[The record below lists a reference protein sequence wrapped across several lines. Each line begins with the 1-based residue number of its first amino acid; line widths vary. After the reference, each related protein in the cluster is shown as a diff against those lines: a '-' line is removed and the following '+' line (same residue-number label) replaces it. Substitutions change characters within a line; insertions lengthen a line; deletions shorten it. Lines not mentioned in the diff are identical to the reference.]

1 MKPTYHCI
9 PCHVNHIYR
18 VVSGLTLDEH
28 TKLRLMQELT
38 RIIAGNFSTPPD
50 CAHELYTAIFQLTGI
65 DDPFTQVKKNSN
77 ALMMSMLP
85 QLRAECET
93 NPLMQALKL
102 SLAANMI
109 DYGIGDSNCGEDFAV
124 TLKTIIH
131 DICIPEEFYREFIL
145 AAEKAETI
153 FYVAD
158 NAGEIVAD
166 MLLVDYLPKEKIVF
180 AVRGYPVIND
190 ATLQDAQDIGLTQKV
205 KVITTGDK
213 TPGINLTRCSQEFLQ
228 KLSQADMI
236 IVKGQGNFETM
247 IDVPLDGIVKTGVK
261 LFFMF
266 KVKCL
271 PVAEFTYKKVGDN
284 AFIMREV

>member
-38 RIIAGNFSTPPD
+38 RIIASNFSTPPD
-50 CAHELYTAIFQLTGI
+50 CAHELYTAISQLTGI
-65 DDPFTQVKKNSN
+65 DDPFTKVKKNSN
-77 ALMMSMLP
+77 ALMMSLLP
-85 QLRAECET
+85 QLRAECGH
-93 NPLMQALKL
+93 NPLKQVLKL

-131 DICIPEEFYREFIL
+131 DICIPEEFYHKFIL
-145 AAEKAETI
+145 AMEKAESI
-153 FYVAD
+153 LYIAD

-166 MLLVDYLPKEKIVF
+166 MLLVDCLPKEKIVF

-205 KVITTGDK
+205 KVITTGDR
-213 TPGINLTRCSQEFLQ
+213 TPGINLTRCSKEFLLN
-228 KLSQADMI
+228 LSQADMI

-261 LFFMF
+261 LFFLF

-284 AFIMREV
+284 AFIIREV

>member
-50 CAHELYTAIFQLTGI
+50 CAHELYTAISQLTGI
-65 DDPFTQVKKNSN
+65 DDPFTKVKKNSN
-77 ALMMSMLP
+77 ALMMSLLP
-85 QLRAECET
+85 QLRAECGH

-145 AAEKAETI
+145 AMEKAESI
-153 FYVAD
+153 LYIAD

-166 MLLVDYLPKEKIVF
+166 MLLVDCLPKEKIVF

-205 KVITTGDK
+205 KVITTGDR
-213 TPGINLTRCSQEFLQ
+213 TPGINLKRCSKEFLQ

-261 LFFMF
+261 LFFLF

-284 AFIMREV
+284 AFIIREV

>member
-9 PCHVNHIYR
+9 PCHINHIYR

-28 TKLRLMQELT
+28 TKLQLMQELT
-38 RIIAGNFSTPPD
+38 HIIAGNFNSPPD
-50 CAHELYTAIFQLTGI
+50 CAHEMYTVISKLTGI
-65 DDPFTQVKKNSN
+65 DDPFAQVKKNSN
-77 ALMMSMLP
+77 ALMMSLLP
-85 QLRAECET
+85 QLRAECEP
-93 NPLMQALKL
+93 NPLKQALKL

-109 DYGIGDSNCGEDFAV
+109 DYGIGDSNCGEDFAD
-124 TLKTIIH
+124 TIKTIIET
-131 DICIPEEFYREFIL
+131 ITIPEDFYREFSL
-145 AAEKAETI
+145 AVEKAETI
-153 FYVAD
+153 LYLAD

-166 MLLVDYLPKEKIVF
+166 MMLVDCLPKEKIVF

-190 ATLQDAQDIGLTQKV
+190 ATLQDAQDIGLMQKV

-228 KLSQADMI
+228 SLSQADMI

-247 IDVPLDGIVKTGVK
+247 IDMPLDRIVKKGVN
-261 LFFMF
+261 LFFLF

-271 PVAEFTYKKVGDN
+271 PVAQFTHKKIGDN